1 MNDIG
6 NGRVTFGKQ
15 KVKIT
20 TVNFYLRSYREHRF
34 KANAFFADSTLTSK
48 LLFG

>member
-20 TVNFYLRSYREHRF
+20 TVNFYLRSYREHRL